1 MATKT
6 SKSQRCS
13 SSDDPATEEEEEE
26 EEEKKDEDDDGDDDD
41 DDEEA
46 FDGDIERLRPPIL
59 STDFL
64 PPSDF
69 SVDFS
74 RFLRRSS
81 SSSTST
87 PPHRLTRAITSGGVG
102 LV

>member
-26 EEEKKDEDDDGDDDD
+26 EEEEKDEDDDDDD